1 MLVIFPSKSPLVPV
15 ASVGCANTASLGVWL
30 PKLSPD
36 AARNATGATFAWGP
50 FRPLDFSG
58 PRTPPEFGPPPEDHS
73 QLVCGYRLLMGRR
86 YSPRNSRVQAPSW
99 VPWGV
104 LVRAGPCGTLLSYDE
119 YCVAAMA
126 CRWGRCVFVRVSRLI
141 RHRGDSSTNSRVAAM
156 RRADS
161 TGRKFTT
168 NNYDSPSPSSGM
180 PGMVLPL
187 GTPNNLR
194 IAG

>member
-86 YSPRNSRVQAPSW
+86 YSPRNSRVQAP
-99 VPWGV
+99 VGTRPAQIRGEGHAKATEERPWH
-104 LVRAGPCGTLLSYDE
+104 LAGWRSAARQPCPPASFRRRPWEEPRRTPTPWRPRGATAAPASAAYSGPARLS
-119 YCVAAMA
+119 AAAA
-126 CRWGRCVFVRVSRLI
+126 C
-141 RHRGDSSTNSRVAAM
+141 
-156 RRADS
+156 
-161 TGRKFTT
+161 
-168 NNYDSPSPSSGM
+168 
-180 PGMVLPL
+180 
-187 GTPNNLR
+187 
-194 IAG
+194 